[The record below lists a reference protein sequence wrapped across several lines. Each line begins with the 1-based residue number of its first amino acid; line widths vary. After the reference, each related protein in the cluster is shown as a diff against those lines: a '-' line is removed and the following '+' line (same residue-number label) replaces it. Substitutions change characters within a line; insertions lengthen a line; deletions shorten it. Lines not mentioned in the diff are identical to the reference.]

1 MSDLTDIIRDRMT
14 EAVSDAMGDLDPE
27 DFGLIDAEDVR
38 DKLYDLMVDAQALA
52 AEVSNLKRS
61 DISDIESDIDSAAG
75 YADEL
80 VNALE
85 NYHGSISAMNP
96 DTPMADALNDCFDER
111 RAAQIRLNKAKAE
124 LQEAEKAA
132 KIADLRY
139 QRQALW
145 IKRDELRQQLEQVE
159 AQVSKITLSG
169 DTAPYPND
177 R

>member
-1 MSDLTDIIRDRMT
+1 
-14 EAVSDAMGDLDPE
+14 
-27 DFGLIDAEDVR
+27 
-38 DKLYDLMVDAQALA
+38 
-52 AEVSNLKRS
+52 
-61 DISDIESDIDSAAG
+61 
-75 YADEL
+75 
-80 VNALE
+80 
-85 NYHGSISAMNP
+85 MNP
-96 DTPMADALNDCFDER
+96 DNPMADALNDCFDER

-159 AQVSKITLSG
+159 SQVSKITLSG

>member
-80 VNALE
+80 FNALE
-85 NYHGSISAMNP
+85 NYHGS
-96 DTPMADALNDCFDER
+96 L
-111 RAAQIRLNKAKAE
+111 
-124 LQEAEKAA
+124 
-132 KIADLRY
+132 
-139 QRQALW
+139 
-145 IKRDELRQQLEQVE
+145 
-159 AQVSKITLSG
+159 
-169 DTAPYPND
+169 
-177 R
+177 